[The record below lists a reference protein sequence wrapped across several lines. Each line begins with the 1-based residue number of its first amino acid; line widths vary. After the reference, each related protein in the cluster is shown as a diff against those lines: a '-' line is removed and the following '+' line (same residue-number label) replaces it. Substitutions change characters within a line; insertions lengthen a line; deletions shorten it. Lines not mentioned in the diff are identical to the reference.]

1 MKLKNSLNMDI
12 KKGKLTLF
20 ILATLESGA
29 WFASVDCLPIRTAEA
44 GAEIW
49 TEDPVFVSIVR
60 PNSLS
65 PTDCWPVVWL
75 RLAVED

>member
-1 MKLKNSLNMDI
+1 MKLKNSPNMDI

-44 GAEIW
+44 GAEI
-49 TEDPVFVSIVR
+49 
-60 PNSLS
+60 
-65 PTDCWPVVWL
+65 
-75 RLAVED
+75 